1 MLVIYEL
8 HPNILNLETS
18 QWEVKIIFKSG
29 QKIITDAPTDNNGKG
44 EAFAPTDL
52 VSSALCSCM
61 TTVMGICAE
70 KGGFK
75 MPNSKAKISKV
86 MSTEPRRI
94 KEIHIELN
102 FEKNSLTDLQKKKLE
117 NVGRNCP
124 VAKSLN
130 PEIKQDIIFNF

>member
-1 MLVIYEL
+1 MKHIIENTYVGDLR
-8 HPNILNLETS
+8 TS
-18 QWEVKIIFKSG
+18 SKHIKSG
-29 QKIITDAPTDNNGKG
+29 QEIITAAPVDNNGKG

-75 MPNSKAKISKV
+75 MPNSIAKIKKIMNSD
-86 MSTEPRRI
+86 PRKI

-102 FEKNSLTDLQKKKLE
+102 FEENSLTDIQKNKLE
-117 NVGRNCP
+117 SVGRNCP
-124 VAKSLN
+124 VAKSLH
-130 PEIKQDIIFNF
+130 PEIKQNIIFNF